1 MSNAAAR
8 WKAVQQKLAAIERA
22 IDEVSQQRL
31 ICYVTDP
38 LAFEHSE
45 LLQQREAVEA
55 ELRALARHAVLRCSS
70 RAPPALRTDA

>member
-8 WKAVQQKLAAIERA
+8 WKAVQRKLAAIERA

-45 LLQQREAVEA
+45 LLQRREAVEA
-55 ELRALARHAVLRCSS
+55 ELRALARHVGVTVLVPRTSGK
-70 RAPPALRTDA
+70 PAHQ

>member
-8 WKAVQQKLAAIERA
+8 LKAVQQKLVAIERA

-45 LLQQREAVEA
+45 LLQQRDAVEA
-55 ELRALARHAVLRCSS
+55 ELHDLAHS
-70 RAPPALRTDA
+70 